1 MREGLDNK
9 GGLAC
14 ISQMQQKGLQL
25 NVIYCIDQ
33 RMRNGLDDKGGLQ
46 LLDDVQL
53 NNLLPIVITYLA
65 VNAKGNQIT
74 TA

>member
-1 MREGLDNK
+1 
-9 GGLAC
+9 
-14 ISQMQQKGLQL
+14 MQQTGLQPG
-25 NVIYCIDQ
+25 VICCTDQ

-53 NNLLPIVITYLA
+53 NKLLPIVITYLA
-65 VNAKGNQIT
+65 VNEKGNQIT